1 MLALEHFCV
10 IGSGSLAVDIWIFK
24 DILEQIET
32 YASLF
37 SMYIRIYVHANLKD
51 IMYIDID

>member
-32 YASLF
+32 YASIF